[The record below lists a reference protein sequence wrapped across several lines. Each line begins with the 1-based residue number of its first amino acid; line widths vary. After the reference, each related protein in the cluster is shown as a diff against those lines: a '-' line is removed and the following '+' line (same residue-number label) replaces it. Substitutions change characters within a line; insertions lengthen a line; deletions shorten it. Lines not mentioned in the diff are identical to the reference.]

1 MINKDFIKSDKV
13 RKLKELKNILPK
25 SLDYKVIGD
34 SSIKI
39 NEIQLDSRRVKAN
52 DVFVA
57 IDGAA
62 INGHKFISNAV
73 AAGCTC
79 VISQEEIANPKQD
92 VCYIITSDSRVFLGE
107 LVNNFYDRPSEQ
119 LKLIGV
125 TGTNGKT
132 SIATVLFKL
141 FKILGY
147 KVGLIS
153 TVENKV
159 NDEVLESERSTPDAI
174 SLTRLLSK
182 MVDAKCDYAFMEVS
196 SHAIH
201 QQRIAGQQFAGGI
214 FTNITHDHLDYHETF
229 KEYIRVKKLFFDEL
243 PASAFAITNV
253 DDKNGD
259 LMVQN
264 SKANVVR
271 YSLRTL
277 VDYKA
282 KIIANDFSG
291 LQLDINGNEVHTRLL
306 GKFNAYNLLAVYA
319 TAELLGFEND
329 EILQAMS
336 EVPPVE
342 GRFDVIH
349 GKGARVGIVDY
360 AHSPDAL
367 EKIITTIKSI
377 DRDKELIVLVGCG
390 GSRDKAK
397 RPVMGKIAA
406 NLGDTVIFTSDNPR
420 EEDPDEILKAMYT
433 DLTKEEEE
441 KVIEIEDRGQAIK
454 TAVKISKPG
463 DIILVAGKG
472 HEKYQEIKGVKV
484 PFDDKEKLT
493 AHLS

>member
-1 MINKDFIKSDKV
+1 M
-13 RKLKELKNILPK
+13 
-25 SLDYKVIGD
+25 DYKVIGD
-34 SSIKI
+34 SNIEISD
-39 NEIQLDSRRVKAN
+39 IQLDSRNIKAN

-57 IDGAA
+57 IDGFEM
-62 INGHKFISNAV
+62 NGHKFIEQAIV
-73 AAGCTC
+73 AGCTC
-79 VISQEEIANPKQD
+79 VVSQEAVTTPKEGI
-92 VCYIITSDSRVFLGE
+92 CYIVTDDSRTFLGE
-107 LVNNFYDRPSEQ
+107 MVNNYYDDPSQQ

-141 FKILGY
+141 FKILGH

-153 TVENKV
+153 TVENRV
-159 NDEVLESERSTPDAI
+159 NDEVIDSQHSTPDAI

-229 KEYIRVKKLFFDEL
+229 SEYIRVKKLFFDLL
-243 PASAFAITNV
+243 PKSAFAITNV
-253 DDKNGD
+253 DDKNGE
-259 LMVQN
+259 LMLQN
-264 SKANVVR
+264 TKAKVLK

-282 KIIANDFSG
+282 KIIASDFSG
-291 LQLDINGNEVHTRLL
+291 LQLEINGQEVHSRLL
-306 GKFNAYNLLAVYA
+306 GRFNAYNLLAVYA
-319 TAELLGFEND
+319 TAEQLEYESD

-336 EVPPVE
+336 QVAPVE

-349 GKGARVGIVDY
+349 GKGGRVGIVDY

-367 EKIITTIKSI
+367 EKIITTVKSI
-377 DRDKELIVLVGCG
+377 EQKRELIVLVGCG
-390 GSRDKAK
+390 GDRDKAK

-406 NLGDTVIFTSDNPR
+406 KLADTVVFTSDNPR
-420 EEDPDEILKAMYT
+420 SEDPDEILKAMYA
-433 DLTKEEEE
+433 DLSNEEEE
-441 KVIEIEDRGQAIK
+441 KVIEIENRGQAIK

-463 DIILVAGKG
+463 DIILIAGKG

-484 PFDDKEKLT
+484 PFDDKQKLT
-493 AHLS
+493 AHLSQNDI

>member
-1 MINKDFIKSDKV
+1 MKK
-13 RKLKELKNILPK
+13 LKNILPK
-25 SLDYKVIGD
+25 SLGHEVIGD
-34 SSIKI
+34 SNIKI
-39 NEIQLDSRRVKAN
+39 NYIHLDSRKIKAN

-57 IDGAA
+57 INGTEV
-62 INGHKFISNAV
+62 NGHKFIPNAI
-73 AAGCTC
+73 AAGSTC
-79 VISQEEIANPKQD
+79 VICEEKIAQPVEN
-92 VCYIITSDSRVFLGE
+92 VCYIITDDSRAFLGE
-107 LVNNFYDRPSEQ
+107 LVNNYYEHPSQQ

-132 SIATVLFKL
+132 SIATVLYKL
-141 FKILGY
+141 FKILGH

-153 TVENKV
+153 TVENWV
-159 NDEVLESERSTPDAI
+159 NDEVIESRHSTPDAI
-174 SLTRLLSK
+174 GLTRLLSR

-229 KEYIRVKKLFFDEL
+229 KEYIRVKKQFFDQL

-253 DDKNGD
+253 DDKNGE

-264 SKANVVR
+264 TKAKVLK

-282 KIIANDFSG
+282 KIISNDFSG
-291 LQLDINGNEVHTRLL
+291 LHLDINGHEVHSRLL

-319 TAELLGFEND
+319 TAEQLEYESD
-329 EILQAMS
+329 EILQAIS

-349 GKGARVGIVDY
+349 GKGGRVGVVDY

-377 DRDKELIVLVGCG
+377 ERSRELVVLVGCG
-390 GSRDKAK
+390 GDRDKAK

-406 NLGDTVIFTSDNPR
+406 NLGDTAIFTSDNPR
-420 EEDPDEILKAMYT
+420 SEDPDEILKAMYA

-463 DIILVAGKG
+463 DIILIAGKG
-472 HEKYQEIKGVKV
+472 HEKYQDIKGVKV

-493 AHLS
+493 AHLSQNDI

>member
-1 MINKDFIKSDKV
+1 M
-13 RKLKELKNILPK
+13 LKKLKNILPE
-25 SLDYKVIGD
+25 SVDYKVIGD
-34 SSIKI
+34 SDIKI
-39 NEIQLDSRRVKAN
+39 NNIQLDSRKVKAN

-57 IDGAA
+57 IDGFAM
-62 INGHKFISNAV
+62 NGHKFIPQAI
-73 AAGCTC
+73 AAGCIC
-79 VISQEEIANPKQD
+79 VVSEETISTQQEG
-92 VCYIITSDSRVFLGE
+92 VCYIVTEDSRMFLGE
-107 LVNNFYDRPSEQ
+107 LVNNFFDRPSQQ

-141 FKILGY
+141 FKILGH

-153 TVENKV
+153 TVENLV
-159 NDEVLESERSTPDAI
+159 NDKVIESEHSTPDAI
-174 SLTRLLSK
+174 SLTELLSQ

-201 QQRIAGQQFAGGI
+201 QQRIAGQQFAGGV

-229 KEYIRVKKLFFDEL
+229 KEYIRVKKMFFDQL
-243 PASAFAITNV
+243 PKSAFAITNV
-253 DDKNGD
+253 DDRNGE
-259 LMVQN
+259 LMIQN
-264 SKANVVR
+264 TKAKVIK

-291 LQLDINGNEVHTRLL
+291 LQLDINGQEVHSRLL

-319 TAELLGFEND
+319 TAEQLEFESD
-329 EILQAMS
+329 EILQAIS
-336 EVPPVE
+336 RVAPVE

-349 GKGARVGIVDY
+349 GKGGRVGIVDY

-377 DRDKELIVLVGCG
+377 DISKELIVLIGCG
-390 GSRDKAK
+390 GDRDKAK
-397 RPVMGKIAA
+397 RSVMGKIAA
-406 NLGDTVIFTSDNPR
+406 SLSDTVIFTSDNPR
-420 EEDPDEILKAMYT
+420 SEDPDEILKAMHV
-433 DLTKEEEE
+433 DLSKEEEE

-463 DIILVAGKG
+463 DIILIAGKG

-493 AHLS
+493 AHLGQNDI